1 LSLPSPCDVLPR
13 VLILINVM
21 HEELENFEK
30 TQVCTLVESLRDV
43 NMIETKRV
51 FKNKQGRIVRL

>member
-1 LSLPSPCDVLPR
+1 VLPR

-43 NMIETKRV
+43 NVIETKRV